1 MKDLKGRAIRGGL
14 ARLSGQAV
22 NFFLRIGY
30 LVMMAHL
37 LDPKDF
43 GLVAMVTSVTGLYG
57 LFTTVGLSVASI
69 QKSSITDEQIS
80 TLFWINILA
89 GAVLT
94 FLCLLTAPVLVRFYN
109 EPHLFWLTVVS
120 AVGFIINAAGVQHS
134 ALLERH
140 MRYVALT
147 GIGTLS
153 QLGGVVVGIVMA
165 VGGFGYWA
173 IVASPIVQSAISV
186 AGYWVATRWV
196 PGLPRRDEEIGSML
210 RFGGTLTLNGVIVYV
225 AYNLDKVLL
234 GRFWG
239 ADVLGLYGRA
249 YQLINIPNDNLN
261 SAIGGLTFSALSRLQ
276 DDAVRFRSYF
286 LKAYSLANSLT
297 FPITI
302 FCAFFAD
309 DIISVLLGPK
319 WTDAASIFRLLS
331 PTVMVFGIIN
341 PMSWLLLS
349 IGLYGRSFRIA
360 LVIAPLVIA
369 AYVVGLP
376 FGASG
381 VAFAYSAALTIW
393 LVPHILWCIHGTP
406 VSPRDILLAS
416 SKPFLSAI
424 VAAALALGGQ
434 LYLGEWAS
442 PLLRLALEGG
452 IMAVAYF
459 SMLFSFKEQRILYFD
474 LLKGLRFHPESFGS

>member
-1 MKDLKGRAIRGGL
+1 MKDLKRSAIRGGL
-14 ARLSGQAV
+14 AKLSGQAV
-22 NFFLRIGY
+22 SFFLRIGY
-30 LVMMAHL
+30 LVIMARL

-57 LFTTVGLSVASI
+57 LFTTAGLSVASI

-89 GAVLT
+89 GTVLA
-94 FLCLLTAPVLVRFYN
+94 FLCLLTAPLLVRFYN
-109 EPHLFWLTVVS
+109 EPQLLWLTVVS

-140 MRYVALT
+140 MRYVALA

-165 VGGFGYWA
+165 VVGFGYWA

-186 AGYWVATRWV
+186 TSFLVATRWL
-196 PGLPRRDEEIGSML
+196 PGLPRRDDEIGSML
-210 RFGGTLTLNGVIVYV
+210 RFGGTLTLNGAIVYV

-276 DDAVRFRSYF
+276 NDPVRYRSYF

-297 FPITI
+297 FPLTI
-302 FCAFFAD
+302 FCTFFAD
-309 DIISVLLGPK
+309 DIILVLLGPK
-319 WTDAASIFRLLS
+319 WTDAATIFRLLS
-331 PTVMVFGIIN
+331 PTMMVFGIIN

-360 LVIAPLVIA
+360 LVIAPLLIIS
-369 AYVVGLP
+369 YVVGLP

-381 VAFAYSAALTIW
+381 VAFAYSAAMTLW
-393 LVPHILWCIHGTP
+393 LVPHILWCLHGTAI
-406 VSPRDILLAS
+406 SPRDIFLAS
-416 SKPFLSAI
+416 SRPFLSAI
-424 VAAALALGGQ
+424 VAAAFTFGAQ
-434 LYLGEWAS
+434 MYLGEWVS
-442 PLLRLALEGG
+442 PLSRLALEAG
-452 IMAVAYF
+452 IMVLIYF
-459 SMLFSFKEQRILYFD
+459 LLLLFVKEQRNLYLD
-474 LLKGLRFHPESFGS
+474 LLKGLRADPGSVES

>member
-1 MKDLKGRAIRGGL
+1 MKDLKRRTIRGGL
-14 ARLSGQAV
+14 AKLCGQAV
-22 NFFLRIGY
+22 NFFLRIAY
-30 LVMMAHL
+30 LVIMARL
-37 LDPKDF
+37 LNPKDF

-57 LFTTVGLSVASI
+57 LFTSAGLSVASI
-69 QKSSITDEQIS
+69 QRPSITDEQIS
-80 TLFWINILA
+80 TLFWINIVAGTLLA
-89 GAVLT
+89 

-109 EPHLFWLTVVS
+109 EPRLFWLTVVT
-120 AVGFIINAAGVQHS
+120 ALGFIISAAAVQHS

-165 VGGFGYWA
+165 IVGFGYWGLA
-173 IVASPIVQSAISV
+173 VSPIVQSAVSLTGV
-186 AGYWVATRWV
+186 WVVTGWF
-196 PGLPRRDEEIGSML
+196 PGLPRRDREIGSML
-210 RFGGTLTLNGVIVYV
+210 RFGGTLTLNGVIVYL

-261 SAIGGLTFSALSRLQ
+261 SAIGGVAFSALSRLQ
-276 DDAVRFRSYF
+276 NDPVRYRSYF
-286 LKAYSLANSLT
+286 LKAYFLANSLT

-302 FCAFFAD
+302 FCAVFAD
-309 DIISVLLGPK
+309 DIILVLLGPK
-319 WTDAASIFRLLS
+319 WTDAATIFRLLC
-331 PTVMVFGIIN
+331 PTVMIFGIIN
-341 PMSWLLLS
+341 PMAWLLLS

-360 LVIAPLVIA
+360 LVIAPLVIT
-369 AYVVGLP
+369 AYVIGLP

-393 LVPHILWCIHGTP
+393 LVPHILWCLHGTA
-406 VSPRDILLAS
+406 VSPRDILFAS
-416 SKPFLSAI
+416 SRPFFSAI
-424 VAAALALGGQ
+424 VAAAFAFSAQ

-442 PLLRLALEGG
+442 PLLRLALEGASMT
-452 IMAVAYF
+452 IVYF
-459 SMLFSFKEQRILYFD
+459 SMLLLGKEQRILYLD
-474 LLKGLRFHPESFGS
+474 LLKVLTTHPVSLDT